1 MRVLHISTYD
11 SGGAGL
17 CCLRIHQS
25 LLDIGIESKVLVLYK
40 TSENENV
47 FSYGLYK
54 SKMSKLPSKLFRF
67 LGLKVTEYNKI
78 LELGNENQTSY
89 SRPISPINLAK
100 HELVEWADVIHLHW
114 VNNFVDYPSF
124 FPNVKKPIVWT
135 LHDENLFYGIAHYE
149 KGRLSSNK
157 YELKYKQIKTDA
169 VRKAKNLNI
178 VFLSKMFYEQ
188 FGKDEILNNC
198 NKKIIIN
205 NSVDGNVF
213 YPRNREEVRKKYN
226 LDLNKKI
233 ILFMANVITN
243 PIKGLDV
250 LIEALRELDM
260 KDFVV
265 LAIGSNPENHTWPF
279 VKTIGLVKNEE
290 KLSELIS
297 AADYYAMPS
306 YKEAFSQAPMEAM
319 ACGLPVVAFP
329 VSGTSEL
336 INNTNGVVCQDF
348 TKESLK
354 EGLLRLVKNTY
365 YSVTIRNN
373 VLDNFSPKVI
383 ANKYADLYSQV
394 LKN

>member
-40 TSENENV
+40 TSEKENV

-78 LELGNENQTSY
+78 LELGKENHTSY

-100 HELVEWADVIHLHW
+100 HELVKWADVIHLHW

-124 FPNVKKPIVWT
+124 FPSVKKPIVWT

-149 KGRLSSNK
+149 KGRLSTNK
-157 YELKYKQIKTDA
+157 FELKYKQIKTDA
-169 VRKAKNLNI
+169 VRKANNLNI

-198 NKKIIIN
+198 NKRIVIN

-213 YPRNREEVRKKYN
+213 YPRNREEMRKKYN

-250 LIEALRELDM
+250 LVEALRELAMTDSL
-260 KDFVV
+260 V
-265 LAIGSNPENHTWPF
+265 LAIGSNPQNQTWPF
-279 VKTIGLVKNEE
+279 VKTIGLVNNEE
-290 KLSELIS
+290 ILSELIS

-336 INNTNGVVCQDF
+336 INDTNGIVCQDF

-354 EGLLRLVKNTY
+354 EGLLCLIKNTY
-365 YSVTIRNN
+365 CSVTIRDN

-394 LKN
+394 LVK